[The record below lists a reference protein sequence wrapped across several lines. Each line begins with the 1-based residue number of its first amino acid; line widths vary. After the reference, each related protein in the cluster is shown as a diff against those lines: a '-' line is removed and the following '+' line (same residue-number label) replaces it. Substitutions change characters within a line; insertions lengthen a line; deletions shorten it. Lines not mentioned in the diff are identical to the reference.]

1 VVVEDVLVGLVE
13 LADDV
18 EDTLRDLGDEG
29 PHDGAMAEV
38 EDVEATP

>member
-18 EDTLRDLGDEG
+18 EDALSDFRDLLQ
-29 PHDGAMAEV
+29 
-38 EDVEATP
+38 TNNLLRT